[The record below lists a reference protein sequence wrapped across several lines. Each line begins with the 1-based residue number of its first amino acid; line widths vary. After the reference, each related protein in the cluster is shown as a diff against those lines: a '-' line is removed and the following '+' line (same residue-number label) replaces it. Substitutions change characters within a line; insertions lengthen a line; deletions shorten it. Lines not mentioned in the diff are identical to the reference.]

1 VATANEKRIKARL
14 ERIKERA
21 SEMNLQSSK
30 SDAGAELA
38 EEAAG
43 LGLQLL
49 EGRK

>member
-1 VATANEKRIKARL
+1 MTADEKRIKARL
-14 ERIKERA
+14 QKIKDRA
-21 SEMNLQSSK
+21 SEMNMQSSK

-49 EGRK
+49 EGKK